1 MARGSS
7 GLTTRP
13 VINLDLQRAPSA
25 PALERRLV
33 CLALSHV
40 TIPLFNLVSIVDGIS
55 VGSRMG
61 GVILDILYAIL
72 RAPAGGSS
80 PLSLDRSQDAWPW
93 IRWHRIV
100 GLRVFLGKHIVSP
113 PHASILARKLKHI
126 NFVDFLEAFVDYHQ
140 RKYWTTLWCWVCA
153 SDCLCPQL
161 RSNHVLI
168 MALRPS
174 KSPVVPSGRSSRQT
188 RNYSRT
194 NSRSWFFLDDK
205 LCSDH
210 GGPVR

>member
-1 MARGSS
+1 MS
-7 GLTTRP
+7 
-13 VINLDLQRAPSA
+13 
-25 PALERRLV
+25 
-33 CLALSHV
+33 
-40 TIPLFNLVSIVDGIS
+40 
-55 VGSRMG
+55 

-126 NFVDFLEAFVDYHQ
+126 DFVDFLEAFVDYHQ
-140 RKYWTTLWCWVCA
+140 RKYWSTLWCWVCA

-161 RSNHVLI
+161 RSNHVLT
-168 MALRPS
+168 MDGPSALKVACGALQGALLDKQETIPRPI
-174 KSPVVPSGRSSRQT
+174 PVLGSFLTTSYV
-188 RNYSRT
+188 RT
-194 NSRSWFFLDDK
+194 TEDL
-205 LCSDH
+205 
-210 GGPVR
+210 